1 MEQENKRKVRKE
13 KQTVEIPAFLSDIGS
28 WISCYWLDVL
38 KWTGIVL
45 SIVLSIALVV
55 LFFVCLIGRESDPN
69 FMKPKYKIE
78 SIKDW
83 EKLDGEGLITYREI
97 VLMTDLDFA
106 GKEYK
111 SPTVGDAVFN
121 GNGHTIK
128 NVSLDAGEK
137 LLGSRNEI
145 KDINFENVTLES
157 YNKDENISLFYSSP
171 VYKNVSI
178 SGEIYAPYSNS
189 VGVFLSNYWISND
202 RDDEKIKF
210 INCSTNVEIVGGK
223 IAGGFIGWG
232 IGNFEFKNCENNGEI
247 SAKNYAGGFIGKVME
262 YEENKYIYSGSSL
275 SLKKCTNNADISSK
289 QCAGGIAGYS
299 QKTIYVSCE
308 NNGTVKGT
316 HNVGGLVGRL
326 SGEIQYAVNNGT
338 IIATEAIDG
347 NPINLGG
354 IVGYETEK
362 SVIVDCTNNGELNN
376 AFHITGGIV
385 GNCYGTVAGCVN
397 KGTINA
403 GTCAGG
409 IVGYVGDIIDVWSIQ
424 KITVRIAHCTNEAPV
439 NASAFAGG
447 IVGIVD
453 LNKADKATQDAAWM
467 VTTFVDDFVDLNNK
481 ISLIDINIKDYLS
494 GIYEVT
500 NDIFKLLTR
509 ATKLD
514 LSYCVSSGDVDA
526 DYYAAGLIGIMFA
539 SSVESEEMATNSFDA
554 SVNCPNVS
562 SDGYNYVDAA
572 DISKLK

>member
-1 MEQENKRKVRKE
+1 MEQENKQEFREEKRHKE
-13 KQTVEIPAFLSDIGS
+13 TPAFISNIGS

-38 KWTGIVL
+38 KWTGIV
-45 SIVLSIALVV
+45 IAVA
-55 LFFVCLIGRESDPN
+55 LFILFMICVIGRESNPN
-69 FMKPKYKIE
+69 FMKPKYKVE
-78 SIKDW
+78 NMKDW

-111 SPTVGDAVFN
+111 SPSLGYASFN

-128 NVSLDAGEK
+128 NVSLDVGEK
-137 LLGSRNEI
+137 LIGSRCEV
-145 KDINFENVTLES
+145 KDVKFENVTLES
-157 YNKDENISLFYSSP
+157 YNKDEDISLFYTSP
-171 VYKNVSI
+171 VFKNVSV

-189 VGVFLSNYWISND
+189 VGVFFTNYCVSYVQ
-202 RDDEKIKF
+202 DDEKIEF
-210 INCSTNVEIVGGK
+210 INCSTDVKIVGGK
-223 IAGGFIGWG
+223 IAGGFIGWD

-247 SAKNYAGGFIGKVME
+247 SAKDYAGGFIGKIIESSE
-262 YEENKYIYSGSSL
+262 YTNLYLGSSL
-275 SLKKCTNNADISSK
+275 SFTRCQNNADISSK
-289 QCAGGIAGYS
+289 KCAGGIAGYTK
-299 QKTIYVSCE
+299 QTTYINCE
-308 NNGTVKGT
+308 NNGAIKGT
-316 HNVGGLVGRL
+316 QNVGGLVGNL
-326 SGEIQYAVNNGT
+326 SGEIQYSVNNGT
-338 IIATEAIDG
+338 IIATEAVDG
-347 NPINLGG
+347 NPVNLGG
-354 IVGYETEK
+354 IVGYEAEG
-362 SVIVDCTNNGELNN
+362 SLVVDCTNNGELNN
-376 AFHITGGIV
+376 DFHITGGIV

-424 KITVRIAHCTNEAPV
+424 KITVRISHCKNEATV

-453 LNKADKATQDAAWM
+453 LNKADKETQDAAWM

-500 NDIFKLLTR
+500 NDIFNLLTR
-509 ATKLD
+509 ATKLE
-514 LSYCVSSGDVDA
+514 LAYCASNGDINA

-539 SSVESEEMATNSFDA
+539 SSIESEEMATNSFDA